1 MNTENIDFNIEALKA
16 RITVLEDFIKAKHPD
31 FPTTPK
37 GTSGTMTGDEHSHGD
52 EPDIIGSIRPLE
64 IWDFV
69 NVRPT
74 PSVMVK
80 PLYQVM
86 RRESVEIVDI
96 TDDLDGT
103 RHDNGDLYKWYKVK
117 DATFVN
123 GKGGGYVREDVVTFS
138 KERPENP
145 ATPFNGIW
153 LPPVS
158 HYKVTNTHE
167 NERSHDG
174 TDFACPLG
182 TPVLCGPNGGYVVK
196 AFDCKVCNPKGDG
209 ASSLND
215 PNKAYGYG
223 SNVILR
229 FRNDLLPQT
238 LKAAIPENAFVF
250 AMYAHLSKVNVSQG
264 QLLAPYQIIGEVGMT
279 GNVYSIGGGS
289 PAHLHF
295 ALRYSLNANEQWP
308 NMNHNRINPSLLVKA

>member
-1 MNTENIDFNIEALKA
+1 MMNTENIDFNIEALKA

-52 EPDIIGSIRPLE
+52 EPDVIGSIRPLE

-117 DATFVN
+117 DATFMN
-123 GKGGGYVREDVVTFS
+123 GKGGGYVREDVVTFT
-138 KERPENP
+138 RDTP
-145 ATPFNGIW
+145 A
-153 LPPVS
+153 PVS
-158 HYKVTNTHE
+158 PINASTWPMPISGYTVTNTHH
-167 NERSHDG
+167 NHRQHVGIDL
-174 TDFACPLG
+174 AAPLG
-182 TPVLCGPNGGYVVK
+182 TKIYSGPNEGYVMK
-196 AFDCKVCNPKGDG
+196 AFHCAPCGDDPEKQMHLG
-209 ASSLND
+209 TGEAS
-215 PNKAYGYG
+215 YGYG
-223 SNVILR
+223 LGNYVIVR
-229 FRNDLLPQT
+229 YYQHP
-238 LKAAIPENAFVF
+238 AENKGHFLFVL
-250 AMYAHLSKVNVSQG
+250 YAHLSRINVQEKAA
-264 QLLAPYQIIGEVGMT
+264 LPPYTVIGDVGTSGNST
-279 GNVYSIGGGS
+279 G
-289 PAHLHF
+289 PHLHIEC
-295 ALRYSLNANEQWP
+295 RYSDNPLAEFYAIRANE
-308 NMNHNRINPSLLVKA
+308 IDPSTIFKA